1 MINLA
6 IEKGDF
12 IRINYTGKF
21 EDGTIFD
28 TIDEEVAKEQD
39 IYDENVRYGSYII
52 IVGAKHV
59 VEGLDEDFIGKDVG
73 YRGTAEVPPEKG
85 YGERRT
91 ELVKTYPTSKFTEK
105 PVPGM
110 RAVVDGKQ
118 GTVVMTIGRR
128 ARIDFNSPMAGKT
141 LTFDYVIE
149 EKIDDDI
156 DKIKSLLKSYF
167 MTDFD
172 VEIADDVAVIESP
185 SDLWL
190 NQNWLLLKQRIAH
203 ELFQSMELDSVKFV
217 ETYQES
223 EQEP

>member
-59 VEGLDEDFIGKDVG
+59 VEGLDEDFIGKDVA
-73 YRGTAEVPPEKG
+73 YRGTVEVPPEKG

-105 PVPGM
+105 PVQGM

>member
-6 IEKGDF
+6 IENGDF

-28 TIDEEVAKEQD
+28 TIDEEVAKEHD
-39 IYDENVRYGSYII
+39 IYDENARYGSYIV

-59 VEGLDEDFIGKDVG
+59 VDGLDEDFIGKDVG
-73 YRGTAEVPPEKG
+73 YRGTVEVPPEKG
-85 YGERRT
+85 YGGHRT

-105 PVPGM
+105 PVQGM
-110 RAVVDGKQ
+110 RAVVDGKH
-118 GTVVMTIGRR
+118 GLVVMTIGRR

-141 LTFDYVIE
+141 LAFDYVIE
-149 EKIDDDI
+149 EKIDDDL

-167 MTDFD
+167 MADFD

-185 SDLWL
+185 RDLWL
-190 NQNWLLLKQRIAH
+190 NQNWLLLKQRIAY

-223 EQEP
+223 EQES